1 MTQVTP
7 PIARGRRMAAGL
19 FVTALVLT
27 PAALA
32 LLVRWLLLP

>member
-7 PIARGRRMAAGL
+7 PIGHGRRLAAGL
-19 FVTALVLT
+19 FITALVLT

-32 LLVRWLLLP
+32 LLVRWLLP